1 MIKKLSSAVEKA
13 AAWKLPKLLFFIL
26 LLSLAGSLTFSCK
39 KGQKENAA
47 DSQLQTEVEEES
59 EDQEDYS
66 EYSFYSPATDNASWV
81 EEALARIEEERI
93 AEELRAMEESFSDY
107 EEDDLEY
114 EEENQSSEEELNEE
128 TSPEEGLED
137 SEAAEADTES
147 EEKKEEE
154 ISEVEKFFQEEKKG
168 QIKTEKNDY
177 LKFFEFDDETFSQQR
192 VNGKLILIHSS
203 RNSVTRNFYNEN
215 YLLEKRESWNIGS
228 AENASLQKTE
238 RFEYYKDSSLI
249 SSKKITEK
257 DFTERVSYNAQG
269 KPVKSERYAI
279 AEDKERI
286 VSKRNISYNSEGKI
300 LSDELTDYVYKGKD
314 YSELDYSFVKKYTYS
329 YNGDEI
335 PPDFLYYENGVLKM
349 QNKYS
354 TTKGTYTSRIYFDD
368 DFSVKTYYENELRVK
383 DTYYSGNK
391 ILREKLYE
399 ERE

>member
-1 MIKKLSSAVEKA
+1 MTAVVG
-13 AAWKLPKLLFFIL
+13 LFFGSDTGNTEKVANKIRDTLGADLVDIYDVAKATQEDL
-26 LLSLAGSLTFSCK
+26 LKYDFLIFGCPTWYTGELQADWENFVPTLRQVSLNDKIVALFGC
-39 KGQKENAA
+39 G
-47 DSQLQTEVEEES
+47 
-59 EDQEDYS
+59 DQEDYS

-93 AEELRAMEESFSDY
+93 AEELRAMEESLSDY

-128 TSPEEGLED
+128 TSQEEGLED

-147 EEKKEEE
+147 EEKREEE

-269 KPVKSERYAI
+269 QA
-279 AEDKERI
+279 
-286 VSKRNISYNSEGKI
+286 GKI
-300 LSDELTDYVYKGKD
+300 
-314 YSELDYSFVKKYTYS
+314 
-329 YNGDEI
+329 
-335 PPDFLYYENGVLKM
+335 
-349 QNKYS
+349 
-354 TTKGTYTSRIYFDD
+354 
-368 DFSVKTYYENELRVK
+368 
-383 DTYYSGNK
+383 
-391 ILREKLYE
+391 
-399 ERE
+399 